1 MVQLERPRRADR
13 APRPTLHL
21 IKLSVGSESVESLR
35 RWQARRLR
43 LSGRLFHQTRM
54 MPRRADEL
62 IQDGSIYWV
71 IKGMVQARQRLLAI
85 EPQADGE
92 GRRSTLLVLEPKL
105 HRVVP
110 TPYRAFQGW
119 RYLKPDDAPP
129 DLGEAAGD
137 VPDMPPEMV
146 AELRSLGLL

>member
-1 MVQLERPRRADR
+1 MALLDRTRSEDREPGPR
-13 APRPTLHL
+13 LHL

-35 RWQARRLR
+35 RWQARRLK

-62 IQDGSIYWV
+62 VQGGSIYWV
-71 IKGMVQARQRLLAI
+71 IKGMVQARQGLLAI

-92 GRRSTLLVLEPKL
+92 GRRSTLLVLEPEL

-119 RYLKPDDAPP
+119 RYLKPEDAPA

-137 VPDMPPEMV
+137 LPDMPPEMI

>member
-1 MVQLERPRRADR
+1 MAQIDRTGSEDRGPGPR
-13 APRPTLHL
+13 LHL

-35 RWQARRLR
+35 RWQARRLK
-43 LSGRLFHQTRM
+43 LGGRLFHQTRM
-54 MPRRADEL
+54 MPRRAAEL
-62 IQDGSIYWV
+62 VRGGSIYWV

-85 EPQADGE
+85 EPQVDGE
-92 GRRSTLLVLEPKL
+92 GRRSTLLVLEPEL

-119 RYLKPDDAPP
+119 RYLKPGDAPA
-129 DLGEAAGD
+129 DLGEAAAGL
-137 VPDMPPEMV
+137 PDMPPEMI